1 MAENVLIIG
10 AGFAGLSAGYQL
22 KKKGIDFT
30 LVEATNHWGG
40 RCGVNHYDPENP
52 DFYVSVGPVFC
63 ELQETTVQGYL
74 EEFGLADQYYN
85 IEKKTYGYYYNGKL
99 TYIVDDG
106 NLLHALMGIKGLPK
120 ALIPQGA
127 KFLKNATKE
136 RKKIVGA
143 DFEGVGLEPI
153 SKYSI
158 KEWGEKYAGPEV
170 VDKLLGPLVHA
181 VIIGR
186 TDEISIAHPLALL
199 GGMQG
204 LGQIKGSHH
213 IIADALYNAIKE
225 NVRLETPVEELIIE
239 DGVAKGVRLANGEV
253 IYANTVL
260 SCLDAENLLKVTPNF
275 PTEIKE
281 ALETVKY
288 SSTFVYA
295 FKFDR
300 RIVPEN
306 FCMLMVPE
314 SEDSIIGTV
323 FDENIQNLVS
333 EPDTCV
339 MEVFT
344 AGWKDSELLPLS
356 EEEREQRVR
365 EECAKV
371 WPEFATEGKCIS
383 VARFDRA
390 ICLEKQGQLDAI
402 HKMADTYKSQVK
414 NLYLAGEYRQ
424 LVSCAEGAMLYGIKI
439 ANEIE
444 AETK

>member
-1 MAENVLIIG
+1 MQST
-10 AGFAGLSAGYQL
+10 LSFSVWVSTEEERDRQ
-22 KKKGIDFT
+22 GIDFT
-30 LVEATNHWGG
+30 VVEASNHWGG
-40 RCGVNHYDPENP
+40 RCGVYHYDSENP
-52 DFYVSVGPVFC
+52 DFYVSRGPVFC
-63 ELQETTVQGYL
+63 EPQETTVQNYL
-74 EEFGLADQYYN
+74 KEFGLADHYYN
-85 IEKKTYGYYYNGKL
+85 IKDKVYGYYYNGKL

-120 ALIPQGA
+120 AIIPQGA
-127 KFLKNATKE
+127 KFLKNMVAA
-136 RKKIVGA
+136 RSKIVGP

-158 KEWGEKYAGPEV
+158 KEWGTENGGPEI

-181 VIIGR
+181 VVIGR

-213 IIADALYNAIKE
+213 IVADALYDAIKD

-239 DGVAKGVRLANGEV
+239 DGVAKGARLANGET

-260 SCLDAENLLKVTPNF
+260 NCTDAVDLLKIAPNL
-275 PTEIKE
+275 PDEMKE
-281 ALETVKY
+281 ALSTVEY

-295 FKFDR
+295 FKFDHR
-300 RIVPEN
+300 LAPEN

-333 EPDTCV
+333 EPDTCI

-356 EEEREQRVR
+356 EEEREKRVR
-365 EECAKV
+365 EECAKM
-371 WPEFATEGKCIS
+371 WPEFATEGECIC
-383 VARFDRA
+383 VTRYDRA

-424 LVSCAEGAMLYGIKI
+424 LVSCAEGAMLYGIKLVD
-439 ANEIE
+439 EIE
-444 AETK
+444 AETKQ